1 MWVYF
6 FIHLYFTFCSVS
18 IGYWGAPPAPHLL
31 PPGGAEPRGLDRGER
46 GREAGPPPQVPAHPP
61 AQAQDAPLLPQH
73 RQYVRAHC
81 APSAARGPRAR
92 LSHPRAAG
100 GACAGGAQQF
110 GLSQGILS
118 AVGHSPA
125 VQDSDDGG
133 VDGNGQP
140 GTHGSALGG
149 AAVW

>member
-1 MWVYF
+1 MLEVY
-6 FIHLYFTFCSVS
+6 HGV
-18 IGYWGAPPAPHLL
+18 
-31 PPGGAEPRGLDRGER
+31 
-46 GREAGPPPQVPAHPP
+46 
-61 AQAQDAPLLPQH
+61 
-73 RQYVRAHC
+73 
-81 APSAARGPRAR
+81 
-92 LSHPRAAG
+92 
-100 GACAGGAQQF
+100 QQF